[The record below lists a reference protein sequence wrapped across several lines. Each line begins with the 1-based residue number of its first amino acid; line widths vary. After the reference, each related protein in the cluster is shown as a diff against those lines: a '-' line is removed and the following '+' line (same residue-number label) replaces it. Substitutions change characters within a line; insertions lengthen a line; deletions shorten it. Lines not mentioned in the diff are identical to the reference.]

1 MNEWMKTM
9 ATKKNNNNNIDN
21 IQASL
26 SSLYDRSTHDNDD
39 WELSTKQKRKKNFSE
54 LGKKKNHNNS
64 NWTILIEF
72 FYLKKHL
79 FHDNDLNTIR
89 LLMNMNL
96 NRKFWFDSTKKNS
109 FIIFL
114 IIELKNFKGVFHW
127 KIFSLLQEQVGILW
141 SKLQIISDYHY
152 HQLLFM
158 VA

>member
-1 MNEWMKTM
+1 MNENNGNE
-9 ATKKNNNNNIDN
+9 KKNNNNNIDN

-96 NRKFWFDSTKKNS
+96 NRKFWFDSTKKK
-109 FIIFL
+109 FIHNFFDYWIEKFPRRVCIEKYFHFHKNRSAFYDQNYRSYQT
-114 IIELKNFKGVFHW
+114 IIIINYC
-127 KIFSLLQEQVGILW
+127 LW
-141 SKLQIISDYHY
+141 
-152 HQLLFM
+152 
-158 VA
+158 